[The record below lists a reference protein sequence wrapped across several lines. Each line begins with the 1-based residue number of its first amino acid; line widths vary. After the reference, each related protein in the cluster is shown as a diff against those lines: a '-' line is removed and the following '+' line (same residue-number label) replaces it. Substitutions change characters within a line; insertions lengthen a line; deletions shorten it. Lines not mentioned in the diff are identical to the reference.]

1 MVTGG
6 RTVATATFDT
16 IDRQGPWPSDTWT
29 GDAVGAGDSPITDI
43 VGFQQAAVLAADAVT
58 ITGSGDIAPDTGG
71 SGTAIERTLS
81 GAFGA
86 LAVVAVLAVLFVTSE
101 YRRGMISL
109 TLAASPRRGRVLAA
123 KAIVVGAITFV
134 AALISAVVTVAVS
147 QRTLEANGNFVYP
160 ITWITELRVVV
171 GTAAVLAVSAILAL
185 AIDAI
190 LRRSA
195 GAVAAAIV
203 LVVLPYILATA
214 GVLPA
219 GPSQWLLRLT
229 PAAAFAMQQSLAAY
243 PQVDGT

>member
-29 GDAVGAGDSPITDI
+29 GDAVGAGDSPITNI

-101 YRRGMISL
+101 CRRGMIRL
-109 TLAASPRRGRVLAA
+109 TLAANPRRGRVLAA
-123 KAIVVGAITFV
+123 KAIVVGAVTFV
-134 AALISAVVTVAVS
+134 AALISAAVTVAVS
-147 QRTLEANGNFVYP
+147 QRILEANGNFVYP
-160 ITWITELRVVV
+160 ITWITELRVVA
-171 GTAAVLAVSAILAL
+171 GTAAVLAVSATSPWPST
-185 AIDAI
+185 
-190 LRRSA
+190 RYS
-195 GAVAAAIV
+195 G
-203 LVVLPYILATA
+203 VVRARWPRPSCWSSCLTSSRP
-214 GVLPA
+214 PA
-219 GPSQWLLRLT
+219 SYRPDRHNGCC
-229 PAAAFAMQQSLAAY
+229 A
-243 PQVDGT
+243 